1 MNDFLAP
8 VIQTN
13 IDLHFGRVAA
23 LDAPPDGR
31 EPLIAAAAALL
42 RSITRGILDTA
53 QKETVDTAV
62 QRHIFAKDKALPPW
76 LINRGLVLCENDRQQ
91 FEPTLCTLLANSFNR
106 RRFLDFLSNELLYH
120 CWMWASDDDKRHFS
134 VRCTNALLDNSYCL
148 ELNAQPYVVKLGDNV
163 IVAPGKMD
171 DAFHWSMRSIGTVT
185 LIDLSTKPVF
195 EYTARLL
202 TAKYKTT
209 FILDTFKE
217 LFKAVR
223 QPAGIARYGVLVM
236 GEIPKV
242 FTLADYQAAVGAA
255 PDSSPL
261 VLLRR
266 LLGEFDKHTRRL
278 YPDSRFRL
286 GTEPPQSLANR
297 VAAMLWLR
305 ATLAR
310 VKTLQQKQNA
320 PKRGLQVAERTVLLS
335 ALDQKSILYFN
346 LFTDP
351 GDTSINPCH
360 IRAVNE
366 DSMVVQSPR
375 GNRLNDAKPDQEVH
389 GYFAVVGAN
398 KKSTY
403 CDFRTTVVS
412 VACPDASHCLVEL
425 SVPAAFELTRR
436 THKRLPLGP
445 AMLGLFEMAAPAPD
459 ADWSLL
465 GNLEKWPAPFCII
478 PDSARHCAIKD
489 LSAGGLMLEIHQDA
503 PAYGYFNDAS
513 RDYPLLVH
521 LHLIRGG
528 EQPPLRLALRLE
540 VKRIRDFPPLRKKY
554 VGFQFTEAGEIRN
567 EHFVRF
573 APVGKDGLYSIN
585 DWIFRNGLGR

>member
-13 IDLHFGRVAA
+13 LDLHFGRLSPLA
-23 LDAPPDGR
+23 APPDDRGQ
-31 EPLIAAAAALL
+31 LIIEAMSLL
-42 RSITRGILDTA
+42 RSIARGLLDTA
-53 QKETVDTAV
+53 KNETVETAV
-62 QRHIFAKDKALPPW
+62 QRHIFAKETALPPW
-76 LINRGLVLCENDRQQ
+76 LTNRGLVLSENDLQQ
-91 FEPTLCTLLANSFNR
+91 LEPALSTLLQNTFNR
-106 RRFLDFLSNELLYH
+106 RRFFDYLSNELLYH
-120 CWMWASDDDKRHFS
+120 CWMWTSDDEKRHFAI
-134 VRCTNALLDNSYCL
+134 RCANALLDNSYCM
-148 ELNAQPYVVKLGDNV
+148 ELNSLSYVVKLGDNV
-163 IVAPGKMD
+163 VMQPGKID
-171 DAFHWSMRSIGTVT
+171 KAFHWAMRSIGTVT
-185 LIDLSTKPVF
+185 LIDLTTQPVF
-195 EYTARLL
+195 EFTARLL
-202 TAKYKTT
+202 EAKYRTT
-209 FILDTFKE
+209 FILDVFKE
-217 LFKAVR
+217 LFKAVPR
-223 QPAGIARYGVLVM
+223 PAGVERYGVLVM
-236 GEIPKV
+236 GELPKV
-242 FTLADYQAAVGAA
+242 FALADYQVGAA
-255 PDSSPL
+255 PDATPL
-261 VLLRR
+261 ALLRR
-266 LLGEFDKHTRRL
+266 LLGDFDKSTRRL
-278 YPDSRFRL
+278 YPESRFRL

-305 ATLAR
+305 STLAR
-310 VKTLQQKQNA
+310 VKTLQQKQSA
-320 PKRGLQVAERTVLLS
+320 PKRGMQVAERTVLLA

-375 GNRLNDAKPDQEVH
+375 GNRLNDAKPGQEVH

-403 CDFRTTVVS
+403 CDFRTVVES
-412 VACPDASHCLVEL
+412 VDSPDASHCLIEL

-445 AMLGLFEMAAPAPD
+445 AMLGLFEMSAPALG
-459 ADWSLL
+459 ADWSLF
-465 GNLEKWPAPFCII
+465 GNLDKWPAPFCII

-503 PAYGYFNDAS
+503 PAYGYFIETS
-513 RDYPLLVH
+513 RDFPLLVH

-528 EQPPLRLALRLE
+528 EQPPLQLGLRLE

-554 VGFQFTEAGEIRN
+554 VGFQFTQAGEIRN
-567 EHFVRF
+567 ERFVRF
-573 APVGKDGLYSIN
+573 APVGKDGLYCIN